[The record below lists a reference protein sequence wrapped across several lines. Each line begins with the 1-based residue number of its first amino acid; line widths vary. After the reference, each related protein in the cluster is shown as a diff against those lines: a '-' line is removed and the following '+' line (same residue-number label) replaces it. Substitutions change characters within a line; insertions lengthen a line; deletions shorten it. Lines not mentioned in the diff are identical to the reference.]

1 MATERIKVAI
11 RIRPFL
17 SNEDSSNG
25 TIKLIPEDEYAIVL
39 YKEPKIFQGTFNHI
53 FSTTSTQ
60 KDVFNFIKPCLLSI
74 QKGINCTILA
84 YGQTGTGKTYTMFG
98 ADWSFNEENYIYDIE
113 DDIDNELKNK
123 YDKDNDVLLKNN
135 IVIDKSSEYNGI
147 IPNLILELYNIYGN
161 KTNEENINNIMITCS
176 YIQIYNE
183 KIYDLLDLSSEED
196 EVPNSNNKIKKGQTI
211 KIKTDKSNG
220 LIIDGANEIRAP
232 TYQDMFDILET
243 GENNRKIR
251 QTSKN
256 NMSSR
261 SHTIFMINVID
272 TKSNYKS
279 KIKLCDLAGSERY
292 NNSEIYR
299 KEHINEMKNINK
311 SLFTLGNVINALASN
326 KKYVPYKDSKLTRI
340 LEDSLKGNSSIYLIA
355 TVSPND
361 KNVDE
366 TFHTLKF
373 ADRAH
378 NIMIKVNPNQISL
391 QGINNNNYNDIY
403 DFSFRKNREIEELK
417 GEVSGLR
424 NLISIR
430 DNNNNLQKK
439 FISLKK
445 ENNKLKKIL
454 EKLNGINGFT
464 NIIKEN
470 KKLKKELK
478 DLTIDYLQLKKKLIL
493 TSKEND
499 FNILPSIK
507 EYKLLK
513 NSFSQGNILIN
524 KINRKKIQIKKLE
537 IINKKIGKNKIS
549 NIPTDYANKLDR
561 EELMKEYKFPKI
573 INKKLII
580 KNVKSKIDIIDPNF
594 FINKEKL
601 KIRDELKNNENILS
615 SLKKLQML
623 NYYG

>member
-1 MATERIKVAI
+1 
-11 RIRPFL
+11 
-17 SNEDSSNG
+17 
-25 TIKLIPEDEYAIVL
+25 
-39 YKEPKIFQGTFNHI
+39 
-53 FSTTSTQ
+53 
-60 KDVFNFIKPCLLSI
+60 
-74 QKGINCTILA
+74 
-84 YGQTGTGKTYTMFG
+84 
-98 ADWSFNEENYIYDIE
+98 
-113 DDIDNELKNK
+113 
-123 YDKDNDVLLKNN
+123 
-135 IVIDKSSEYNGI
+135 
-147 IPNLILELYNIYGN
+147 
-161 KTNEENINNIMITCS
+161 
-176 YIQIYNE
+176 
-183 KIYDLLDLSSEED
+183 
-196 EVPNSNNKIKKGQTI
+196 
-211 KIKTDKSNG
+211 
-220 LIIDGANEIRAP
+220 
-232 TYQDMFDILET
+232 
-243 GENNRKIR
+243 
-251 QTSKN
+251 
-256 NMSSR
+256 
-261 SHTIFMINVID
+261 
-272 TKSNYKS
+272 
-279 KIKLCDLAGSERY
+279 
-292 NNSEIYR
+292 
-299 KEHINEMKNINK
+299 
-311 SLFTLGNVINALASN
+311 LASN

-430 DNNNNLQKK
+430 DNKNNLQKK

-499 FNILPSIK
+499 FNVLPSIK

-601 KIRDELKNNENILS
+601 KIRDELKNNKNILS